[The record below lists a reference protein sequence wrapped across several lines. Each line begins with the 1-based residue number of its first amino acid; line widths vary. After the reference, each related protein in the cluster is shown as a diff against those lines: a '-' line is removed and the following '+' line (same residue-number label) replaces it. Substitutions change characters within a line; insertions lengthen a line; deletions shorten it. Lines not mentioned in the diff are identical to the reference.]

1 MAHNIDMTNGRA
13 NIAFLGSRKDVWHK
27 LGQEMQF
34 GMSVD
39 EWAKAAGLDWH
50 AVKAVAYVSLP
61 AGIGGTIDR
70 MQIVDGVRHIVR
82 SDNGHVLGTATDRYQ
97 PHQPAELLD
106 WFRQYISVD
115 DRFQIDVAGSLK
127 QGEIIWCT
135 ATFNGGMEVAGDKH
149 TARLLMTTTFDATGA
164 TINKGTMTRVVCN
177 NTLDAA
183 LGTDRK
189 AVVKTR
195 HNTKFDPVRVG
206 KELAVIAQGFDQ
218 FKAMGDAMARQHMAK
233 EQVSR
238 FFKAVLDIP
247 FDSKKEDISTRKLNQ
262 FQELNQAYGATVRE
276 GTEPETMWTALNAV
290 TRYVDHDRST
300 RGGNGEGRFLSA
312 QFGSGAAMKEKAVA
326 TLYEMSDGDLLKA
339 VSAKTDWC
347 ADVDSILKQ
356 PFRSSVGA

>member
-13 NIAFLGSRKDVWHK
+13 NIAFLGSRADVWHK
-27 LGQEMQF
+27 LGQEMKE
-34 GMSVD
+34 GMSVED
-39 EWAKAAGLDWH
+39 WAKAAGLDWH
-50 AVKAVAYVSLP
+50 AVKAP
-61 AGIGGTIDR
+61 ALVDLTGLDIPGLFGP
-70 MQIVDGVRHIVR
+70 QKVDGVRHIVR

-106 WFRQYISVD
+106 WFKQYISVD

-127 QGEIIWCT
+127 QGEIIWAT
-135 ATFNGGMEVAGDKH
+135 ATFNGGMDVAGDKH
-149 TARLLMTTTFDATGA
+149 VARLLMTTTFDATGA

-183 LGTDRK
+183 LGSDKR

-195 HNTKFDPVRVG
+195 HNTRFDPIRVG
-206 KELAVIAQGFDQ
+206 KELAAIAQGFDQ
-218 FKAMGDAMARQHMAK
+218 YKAMGDAMARQHVSR
-233 EQVSR
+233 EQVSK
-238 FFKAVLDIP
+238 FFKTVLEIP
-247 FDSKKEDISTRKLNQ
+247 FDAEKKDISTRKLNQ
-262 FQELNQAYGATVRE
+262 FQELGQAYAATVRE

-326 TLYEMSDGDLLKA
+326 TLFEMSDGELLKA
-339 VSAKTDWC
+339 VSAKTAD
-347 ADVDSILKQ
+347 DVDLSAILKQ
-356 PFRSSVGA
+356 PLRSSVGA